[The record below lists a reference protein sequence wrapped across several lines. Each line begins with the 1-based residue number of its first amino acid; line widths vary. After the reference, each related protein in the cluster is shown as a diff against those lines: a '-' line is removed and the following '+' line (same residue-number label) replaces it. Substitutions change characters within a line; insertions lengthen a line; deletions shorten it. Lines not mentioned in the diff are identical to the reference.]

1 MTPDQSAAD
10 QSAADQGTAEQK
22 TPYEKTPEGQADR
35 SGPDVVAAVER
46 AAAGT
51 QGGGVQTPPERAKPH
66 EAPVEQVRGDEAMT
80 GGQVVTGPGER
91 ADTPSSPDPAAS
103 GSGGAQS
110 MVGARISDRVAAGED
125 PPAAPR

>member
-1 MTPDQSAAD
+1 MAPDQSAAD
-10 QSAADQGTAEQK
+10 QSAADQSAAEQK
-22 TPYEKTPEGQADR
+22 TPEGHADR

-80 GGQVVTGPGER
+80 GGQVVPGPGER
-91 ADTPSSPDPAAS
+91 ADIPSSPDPAAS

-110 MVGARISDRVAAGED
+110 MAGARISDRVAAGED
-125 PPAAPR
+125 PPTVPR